1 MEGILYGVGIGPG
14 DPELLTLKAVR
25 IIEECDIIAI
35 PAREAASC
43 MAYQIA
49 AKAIPELSEK
59 TVLAVPVPMT
69 TDVQKLMKSY
79 EEGCNKLI
87 KELEKGKKIAL
98 LNLGDPTIYGTYMKF
113 HERVVKAGKRAEVIN
128 GVPSFCA
135 VAGTLGIS
143 LGAEKENIHILPG
156 CYRPEEIEK
165 CDDTRILMKSGGS
178 LKQVKERLEK
188 LEKEKRVKAYAVT
201 DCGMDSQEICR
212 DISRLN
218 EQAGYFTTIIVKE
231 V

>member
-49 AKAIPELSEK
+49 AKAIPALSEK

-178 LKQVKERLEK
+178 LKQVKERLKK